1 MANKKTKRE
10 LFGEVREIVEREGRT
25 DLIEFVDH
33 ELELL
38 EKKANR
44 TGTTKTQ
51 KENEDIKEKII
62 RALICI
68 AEPVTITELQRQ
80 DERMAEYSNQKL
92 SALLTQLVNANKV
105 IRTKDKKTTLFTYND
120 EQR

>member
-1 MANKKTKRE
+1 MANKKTKKE
-10 LFGEVREIVEREGRT
+10 LFGEVREIVEREGRI

-51 KENEDIKEKII
+51 KENEGIKEKII
-62 RALICI
+62 EALVRI
-68 AEPVTITELQRQ
+68 ATPVTITELQEQ
-80 DERMAEYSNQKL
+80 DEEMAQYSNQKI
-92 SALLTQLVNANKV
+92 SALLTQLIKEEKV
-105 IRTKDKKTTLFTYND
+105 VRNKDKKKSVFTIA
-120 EQR
+120 E

>member
-51 KENEDIKEKII
+51 KENEGIKEKII
-62 RALICI
+62 EALVRI
-68 AEPVTITELQRQ
+68 ATPVTITELQEQ
-80 DERMAEYSNQKL
+80 DEEVGQYSNQKI
-92 SALLTQLVNANKV
+92 SALLTQLIKDEKV
-105 IRTKDKKTTLFTYND
+105 VRTKDKKKSLFAIA
-120 EQR
+120 E

>member
-1 MANKKTKRE
+1 MANKKTKKE

-38 EKKANR
+38 NKKANR

-51 KENEDIKEKII
+51 KENEGIKEKII
-62 RALICI
+62 EALVRI
-68 AEPVTITELQRQ
+68 ATPVTITELQEQ
-80 DERMAEYSNQKL
+80 DEEMSQYSNQKI
-92 SALLTQLVNANKV
+92 SALLTQLIKDEKV
-105 IRTKDKKTTLFTYND
+105 VRTKDKKKSVFTIA
-120 EQR
+120 E

>member
-1 MANKKTKRE
+1 MVVIKKKKTKKE

-25 DLIEFVDH
+25 DLVEFVDH

-51 KENEDIKEKII
+51 KENEVIKTKII
-62 RALICI
+62 DALVRI
-68 AEPVTITELQRQ
+68 ATPVSITELQEQ
-80 DERMAEYSNQKL
+80 DEEMAQYSNQKI
-92 SALLTQLVNANKV
+92 SALLTQLIKEEKV
-105 IRTKDKKTTLFTYND
+105 VRNKDKKKSVFTIA
-120 EQR
+120 E

>member
-10 LFGEVREIVEREGRT
+10 LFGEVKEIVKREGRT
-25 DLIEFVDH
+25 DLVEFVDH

-51 KENEDIKEKII
+51 KENEGIKEKII
-62 RALICI
+62 EALVRI
-68 AEPVTITELQRQ
+68 ATPVTITELQEQ
-80 DERMAEYSNQKL
+80 DEEMAQYSNQKI
-92 SALLTQLVNANKV
+92 SALLTQLIKEEKV
-105 IRTKDKKTTLFTYND
+105 VRNKDKKKSVFTIA
-120 EQR
+120 E

>member
-1 MANKKTKRE
+1 MANKKTKKE

-38 EKKANR
+38 NKKANR

-51 KENEDIKEKII
+51 KENEGIKEKII
-62 RALICI
+62 EALVRI
-68 AEPVTITELQRQ
+68 ATPVSITELQEQ
-80 DERMAEYSNQKL
+80 DEEMAQYSNQKI
-92 SALLTQLVNANKV
+92 SALLTQLIKEEKV
-105 IRTKDKKTTLFTYND
+105 VRNKDKKKSVFTIA
-120 EQR
+120 E